1 MLKFKIKLSIFYLIF
16 YFNWV
21 YMAFINRQINKN
33 WCTCSKQSIISSTFL
48 SFGVSNIQEQA
59 RNAPFFKKIYSH
71 CPLLSMHLFPVWT
84 STVLFSFLIT
94 YHGGEQHGLIFWTG
108 NFIYGNVIFIY
119 LLANLSLSL
128 SSIQWFSWGARVWVF
143 DPNHSVQD
151 RVSVIQTYLPTV
163 ACCSA

>member
-59 RNAPFFKKIYSH
+59 RNAPFLKKIYSH

-108 NFIYGNVIFIY
+108 NFIYGNVIFIDISWQTFLSVCHPSNDLVGVQGYEY
-119 LLANLSLSL
+119 LTRTIRFRTGSLWSKH
-128 SSIQWFSWGARVWVF
+128 I
-143 DPNHSVQD
+143 
-151 RVSVIQTYLPTV
+151 Y
-163 ACCSA
+163 